1 MTSEPLLLV
10 VDDEP
15 AVLRVLEMELAAR
28 GFRILTAASARDA
41 LRVFAEHRPDAVLL
55 DVMMPRVSGLDLLR
69 QLRERS
75 PVPVILLTAR
85 DSPREKVRG
94 LELGADDYVVKPFH
108 PDELAARIRAVLR
121 RTRPPEGPRI
131 VRAGS
136 LSVDL
141 ERRLAEK
148 DGQPLPLT
156 RTEWQLLQELAA
168 SAGRVIHAPE
178 LLTRVW
184 GPEYRDDL
192 QYLRVWVSR
201 LRAKIED
208 DPANPTV
215 IRTLPGIGYL
225 FQADEAEAA
234 SGEAAAATD

>member
-10 VDDEP
+10 VDDEA
-15 AVLRVLEMELAAR
+15 AVLRVLENELGSR
-28 GFRILTAASARDA
+28 GFRILTAGDAREA
-41 LRVFAEHRPDAVLL
+41 FRLAVENHPDAVLL
-55 DVMMPRVSGLDLLR
+55 DVMMPVVSGLDLLR

-75 PVPVILLTAR
+75 SVPVILLTAR

-121 RTRPPEGPRI
+121 RARPSAERRV

-136 LSVDL
+136 LRIDL
-141 ERRLAEK
+141 DRRLAEK
-148 DGQPLPLT
+148 EGHPIALT

-168 SAGRVIHAPE
+168 SAGRVINAPE

-184 GPEYRDDL
+184 GPEYRNDL

-201 LRAKIED
+201 LRAKVED

-225 FQADEAEAA
+225 FQADGTDAPP
-234 SGEAAAATD
+234 GEPAPPTD